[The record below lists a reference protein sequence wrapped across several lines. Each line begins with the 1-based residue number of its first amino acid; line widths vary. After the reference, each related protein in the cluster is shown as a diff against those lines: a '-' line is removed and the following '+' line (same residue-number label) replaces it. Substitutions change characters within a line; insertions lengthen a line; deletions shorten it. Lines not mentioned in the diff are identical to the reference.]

1 MKIRSVVPLGT
12 LYIMS
17 IHILNETFSS
27 NYFLFKFSQFQ
38 HEIVNGVNVII
49 FTIISYKIGI
59 TKAKNLTC
67 FVYHYLKSS
76 CVFVLLQIFTLT
88 ETIPLQYVN
97 ILVYPSLFS
106 HFLAHKSY
114 LIFSVPMMY
123 VHFYAIT
130 FHVELPIH

>member
-1 MKIRSVVPLGT
+1 MKIRSVVPSGT

-27 NYFLFKFSQFQ
+27 NYFLLNFSQFQ
-38 HEIVNGVNVII
+38 HEIVTGVNVII
-49 FTIISYKIGI
+49 FTTISYKIAI
-59 TKAKNLTC
+59 TKTKNC
-67 FVYHYLKSS
+67 FRLVDQYLKSS

>member
-27 NYFLFKFSQFQ
+27 NYFLFKFSKFQ
-38 HEIVNGVNVII
+38 QEIITGVNVII
-49 FTIISYKIGI
+49 FTTISYKIGI
-59 TKAKNLTC
+59 TKTKNLSINTYNYH
-67 FVYHYLKSS
+67 VYLYCYKFLRLLK
-76 CVFVLLQIFTLT
+76 
-88 ETIPLQYVN
+88 QYHCN
-97 ILVYPSLFS
+97 TSTSQDTPTLFS